1 MNRLTAG
8 LMCAA
13 SLSLALG
20 GSATAQLAQ
29 GSGPIDLS
37 ADSLELVDAQHLAI
51 WRGDVDALRGQ
62 NRLRSDVLNIYF
74 AAKPGEDSSSAS
86 SGGAAPGRNWGK
98 VDHMVA
104 EGHVYYVSPT
114 QNARSD
120 HAVYD
125 MAPDTITMTGDVIV
139 VQGQSV
145 IHGEKLII
153 DVRSGHATMA
163 AAQDAHAAE
172 DRGLL
177 RQVADAHAGAL
188 VHGLGGDV
196 LAVQHDAAAIGRHQA
211 GDHIEAGGLARA
223 IGTQK
228 AHHLAAVQPQ
238 AHVLHH
244 RAAAERFGDR
254 IDEQAVFD
262 RCRSGGRLGGFCR

>member
-8 LMCAA
+8 LLCAA
-13 SLSLALG
+13 SLTLG
-20 GSATAQLAQ
+20 APATAQMAQ

-37 ADSLELVDAQHLAI
+37 ANSLELVDAQHLAV
-51 WRGDVDALRGQ
+51 WRGDVDAVRGT
-62 NRLRSDVLNIYF
+62 NRLRSDILNIYF
-74 AAKPGEDSSSAS
+74 NGKPGEDSASAS
-86 SGGAAPGRNWGK
+86 SQGAAPGRNWGK

-120 HAVYD
+120 HAVYE

-163 AAQDAHAAE
+163 AAE
-172 DRGLL
+172 DSRAPSG
-177 RQVADAHAGAL
+177 RVRAVIYPNEADKGGAGA
-188 VHGLGGDV
+188 
-196 LAVQHDAAAIGRHQA
+196 
-211 GDHIEAGGLARA
+211 AGG
-223 IGTQK
+223 
-228 AHHLAAVQPQ
+228 
-238 AHVLHH
+238 
-244 RAAAERFGDR
+244 
-254 IDEQAVFD
+254 
-262 RCRSGGRLGGFCR
+262 RSQ